1 VTKDTLPQAKITAR
15 MEACR
20 KVAWAARRL
29 TAAAKAV
36 VQKQASY
43 RSGEPLRHPKAKA
56 KSKIEINIKSKIEIN
71 IKSKI
76 EIKIKGKIEINIK
89 GKIEINIKSKIEIK
103 IKGKIE
109 IKIKGK
115 IEINIKGKIEINIK
129 GKIPGWTLPWNPT
142 LAHKTRKDGA
152 PATLRPP
159 VQIRLLKADLEDCA
173 SCSY

>member
-1 VTKDTLPQAKITAR
+1 MGAPALITCGSVRVFISFQPSYDSGGAGGSDER
-15 MEACR
+15 YLAAGENHGANGGLQKSR
-20 KVAWAARRL
+20 LAARRL

-56 KSKIEINIKSKIEIN
+56 KSK
-71 IKSKI
+71 
-76 EIKIKGKIEINIK
+76 
-89 GKIEINIKSKIEIK
+89 
-103 IKGKIE
+103 
-109 IKIKGK
+109 
-115 IEINIKGKIEINIK
+115 IK

>member
-1 VTKDTLPQAKITAR
+1 MTRAGRGEVTKDTLPQAKITAR

-89 GKIEINIKSKIEIK
+89 GKIEINIK
-103 IKGKIE
+103 
-109 IKIKGK
+109 
-115 IEINIKGKIEINIK
+115 

>member
-1 VTKDTLPQAKITAR
+1 MRVFISFQPSYDSGGAGGSDERYLAAGENHGANGGLQKSRL
-15 MEACR
+15 
-20 KVAWAARRL
+20 AARRL

-56 KSKIEINIKSKIEIN
+56 KSKIEIK

-76 EIKIKGKIEINIK
+76 EIK
-89 GKIEINIKSKIEIK
+89 
-103 IKGKIE
+103 
-109 IKIKGK
+109 
-115 IEINIKGKIEINIK
+115 IKGKIEINIK

-152 PATLRPP
+152 HATLRPP

>member
-1 VTKDTLPQAKITAR
+1 MGAPALITCGSVRVFISFQPSYDSGGAGGSDER
-15 MEACR
+15 YLAAGENHGANGGLQKSR
-20 KVAWAARRL
+20 LAARRL

-56 KSKIEINIKSKIEIN
+56 KSKIEINIK
-71 IKSKI
+71 
-76 EIKIKGKIEINIK
+76 
-89 GKIEINIKSKIEIK
+89 
-103 IKGKIE
+103 
-109 IKIKGK
+109 
-115 IEINIKGKIEINIK
+115 GKIEINIK

-152 PATLRPP
+152 HATLRPP

>member
-1 VTKDTLPQAKITAR
+1 MGAPALITCGSVRVFISFQPSYDSGGAGGSDER
-15 MEACR
+15 YLAAGENHGANGGLQKSR
-20 KVAWAARRL
+20 LAARRL

-56 KSKIEINIKSKIEIN
+56 KSKIEINIK
-71 IKSKI
+71 
-76 EIKIKGKIEINIK
+76 GKIEINIK
-89 GKIEINIKSKIEIK
+89 GKIEIK
-103 IKGKIE
+103 IKV
-109 IKIKGK
+109 
-115 IEINIKGKIEINIK
+115 KIEINIK

-159 VQIRLLKADLEDCA
+159 VQIRQLKADLEDCA

>member
-1 VTKDTLPQAKITAR
+1 MTRAGGSDERYLAAGENHGANGGLQKSRL
-15 MEACR
+15 
-20 KVAWAARRL
+20 AARRL

-56 KSKIEINIKSKIEIN
+56 KS
-71 IKSKI
+71 
-76 EIKIKGKIEINIK
+76 
-89 GKIEINIKSKIEIK
+89 
-103 IKGKIE
+103 
-109 IKIKGK
+109 K

>member
-1 VTKDTLPQAKITAR
+1 MTRAGGSDERYLAAGENHGANGGLQKSRL
-15 MEACR
+15 
-20 KVAWAARRL
+20 AARRL

-89 GKIEINIKSKIEIK
+89 GKIEIK

>member
-1 VTKDTLPQAKITAR
+1 MGAPALITCGSVRVFISFQPSYDSGGAGGSDER
-15 MEACR
+15 YLAAGENHGANGGLQKSR
-20 KVAWAARRL
+20 LAARRL

-56 KSKIEINIKSKIEIN
+56 KSKIEIK
-71 IKSKI
+71 
-76 EIKIKGKIEINIK
+76 
-89 GKIEINIKSKIEIK
+89 
-103 IKGKIE
+103 
-109 IKIKGK
+109 
-115 IEINIKGKIEINIK
+115 IKGKIEINIK

>member
-1 VTKDTLPQAKITAR
+1 MGAPALITCGSVRVFISFQPSYDSGGAGGSDER
-15 MEACR
+15 YLAAGENHGANGGLQKSR
-20 KVAWAARRL
+20 LAARRL

-56 KSKIEINIKSKIEIN
+56 KSKIEINIK
-71 IKSKI
+71 
-76 EIKIKGKIEINIK
+76 
-89 GKIEINIKSKIEIK
+89 
-103 IKGKIE
+103 
-109 IKIKGK
+109 
-115 IEINIKGKIEINIK
+115 

-159 VQIRLLKADLEDCA
+159 VQIRQLKADLEDCA